1 MANIQHSTLTGSE
14 LHEPKGAA
22 SAAAGRAYVADGAA
36 SGAWTALQDIYTGV
50 ITNVSTAETIY
61 IPIANAG
68 TVTKV
73 VTILEGAITSADATL
88 TAKNAAGTSMGT
100 LTVTQSGSAAGDTDT
115 LAPVANHTVAANAAI
130 TIETDG
136 GSSASQ
142 RIWFTFVVDRS
153 S

>member
-1 MANIQHSTLTGSE
+1 MANVQHSALTGAD

-22 SAAAGRAYVADGAA
+22 AAAAGRAYVADGAA

-50 ITNVSTAETIY
+50 LTDVSTAETIY

-73 VTILEGAITSADATL
+73 VTILEGAITTADATL
-88 TAKNAAGTSMGT
+88 TPKNAAGSSMGT
-100 LTVTQSGSAAGDTDT
+100 ITVTQSGSAAGDTDT
-115 LAPVANHTVAANAAI
+115 LAPASNNTVAANAAI

-136 GSSASQ
+136 ASSTAQ
-142 RIWFTFVVDRS
+142 RIWFTFVVDRTS
-153 S
+153 